1 MNSAVSQ
8 IATSF
13 GWQAVF
19 ISFAIVMILLE
30 IIHGWRIGLM
40 RQLVRII
47 AIVAAYACAFFA
59 GSSVLPMARSF
70 VKLPDPILIIFGGV
84 VLGALVFAVLNGL
97 GPILFRRTADHKSR
111 IVRLLWGIGGGL
123 LGIVLGAFTI
133 WLVFAGARLVGSVAQ
148 AQVLSQH
155 ALTSATLQ
163 PIWNRPLQIQ
173 SEMPARDQQPSPLM
187 VTLSEL
193 KSSLESGPIGAT
205 LSAVDPLPQNMYRTL
220 ERIGE
225 VASNPESAERF
236 LQFPGAQ
243 QIARDPKIIAL
254 RDDPRVTALISQGHI
269 LELLQNERVVEALN
283 DPALIARFKKFDL
296 ERALDYALKK

>member
-1 MNSAVSQ
+1 MNSAVPQ
-8 IATSF
+8 IATSI

-19 ISFAIVMILLE
+19 ISFAIIMILLE

-40 RQLVRII
+40 RQLVRIA
-47 AIVAAYACAFFA
+47 AIVAAYGCAFFA
-59 GSSVLPMARSF
+59 GSFVLPIARSF
-70 VKLPDPILIIFGGV
+70 VKLPDPILIVLGGF
-84 VLGALVFAVLNGL
+84 VLGAIVFALLNGL
-97 GPILFRRTADHKSR
+97 GPILFRRTADHESR
-111 IVRLLWGIGGGL
+111 IIRLVWGISGGL

-148 AQVLSQH
+148 AQVHSQR

-163 PIWNRPLQIQ
+163 PVWNRPLQIQ
-173 SEMPARDQQPSPLM
+173 GEIPVRDQQPSPLM
-187 VTLSEL
+187 VTLSDL
-193 KSSLESGPIGAT
+193 KSSLESGPVGAT
-205 LSAVDPLPQNMYRTL
+205 LSAVDPLPENMYRTL
-220 ERIGE
+220 ERVGE

-254 RDDPRVTALISQGHI
+254 RDDPRVTALISQGRF
-269 LELLQNERVVEALN
+269 LDLLQNERVVDALN

-296 ERALDYALKK
+296 ERALDYALTK